1 MAGTSPRPP
10 EQYYHYEQPAIQDFH
25 VNELA
30 ADQAGGLSPFG
41 PETEFP
47 LPIDKIT
54 YTHPGPEARPRLAD
68 GR

>member
-1 MAGTSPRPP
+1 MAGTSPRLP
-10 EQYYHYEQPAIQDFH
+10 EQYYHREEEVVDFH

-41 PETEFP
+41 RDVEFP
-47 LPIDKIT
+47 LPLDKIN
-54 YTHPGPEARPRLAD
+54 YIHPAPSDRPRLAD

>member
-1 MAGTSPRPP
+1 MASLP
-10 EQYYHYEQPAIQDFH
+10 EQYQPAAVQVGDFH

-30 ADQAGGLSPFG
+30 ADQAGSLSPFG

-47 LPIDKIT
+47 LPVEKLR
-54 YTHPGPEARPRLAD
+54 YRHPSAADRPNLAD